1 MTYEAAETAYQE
13 RRFGEAL
20 NQVEEHLKDQPDDL
34 RALLLRGYI
43 QFFGFENKPAAACC
57 YSQVLALAGDGPYRQ
72 LAEDGLSQCGIQG
85 AEPAPNQP
93 KPEEVEPEEAEP
105 AAATPWLGPV
115 IAASTPLAEAA
126 ALLAASIPETEEPGT
141 NQKPLSS
148 AIPSPTGS
156 VPGPTAEEEAELARG
171 WLWVDLTSPEP

>member
-43 QFFGFENKPAAACC
+43 QFFGFENKPAAAGC

-85 AEPAPNQP
+85 AEPAPDPP
-93 KPEEVEPEEAEP
+93 KPEEVEP

-115 IAASTPLAEAA
+115 VAASTPLAEAA
-126 ALLAASIPETEEPGT
+126 ALLAASIPEAEEPGP
-141 NQKPLSS
+141 NQKPLSN
-148 AIPSPTGS
+148 AIPGTTGS
-156 VPGPTAEEEAELARG
+156 VPGPTAEEVAELARG
-171 WLWVDLTSPEP
+171 WIWVDLTSPEP

>member
-1 MTYEAAETAYQE
+1 MTYEAAETAYQG

-20 NQVEEHLKDQPDDL
+20 SQVEEHLKDQPDDL

-43 QFFGFENKPAAACC
+43 QFFGFENKPAAAGC

-85 AEPAPNQP
+85 AEPAPDPP

-126 ALLAASIPETEEPGT
+126 ALLVASIPEAEEPGT
-141 NQKPLSS
+141 TQKPLSS

>member
-1 MTYEAAETAYQE
+1 MTYEAAETAYQG

-20 NQVEEHLKDQPDDL
+20 SQVEEHLQDQPDDL

-43 QFFGFENKPAAACC
+43 QFFGFENKPAAAGC

-93 KPEEVEPEEAEP
+93 KPKEVEPEEVEP

-115 IAASTPLAEAA
+115 IAAS
-126 ALLAASIPETEEPGT
+126 IPEAEEPGA

-148 AIPSPTGS
+148 ATPSPTGS